1 MCARMPPLRS
11 VLLLLIASLVLPLP
25 AYAASDIVV
34 ENLRHTD
41 PASRQ
46 ASLNFVVREL
56 AMTLASP
63 PTYAVGALGLY
74 EFELS
79 TNHRLAFVHTDPDG
93 PGGTSAWN
101 DLSEANEPST
111 VQYVPSIVFRKGL
124 PWSLEAGGE
133 IGWLATSRQFK
144 VGGYG
149 RWAFLGGWDKVPDV
163 AVRVAYDGYVG
174 NEQLDA
180 GVLQLDF
187 SVGYTFKASSKAEAA
202 GTRFSPL
209 VGYAF
214 LMAHANPVAEVGG
227 VGPVT
232 AWVKNAEA
240 GSDPRDFRFH
250 RFFGGMELRSGQVVF
265 RFGADVTVPRGGP
278 LMAGMNLSLGV
289 RL

>member
-1 MCARMPPLRS
+1 MCARMLPLRRA
-11 VLLLLIASLVLPLP
+11 LLLLIVTLVFPVP
-25 AYAASDIVV
+25 AFAATDIVV
-34 ENLRHTD
+34 ENLKNVD
-41 PASRQ
+41 GASRQ
-46 ASLNFVVREL
+46 AHLNFVVREL

-74 EFELS
+74 EFEIS
-79 TNHRLAFVHTDPDG
+79 TDHRLAFIHTDPDG
-93 PGGTSAWN
+93 AAGTSAWN

-124 PWSLEAGGE
+124 PWSFEVGGE
-133 IGWLATSRQFK
+133 VGWLAMSRQFK

-163 AVRVAYDGYVG
+163 AVRLAYNGYVG

-187 SVGYTFKASSKAEAA
+187 AVGYTFKASSKSDRP

-214 LMAHANPVAEVGG
+214 LMAHASPIAEVSGI
-227 VGPVT
+227 GPVT
-232 AWVKNAEA
+232 AWAKSAPT
-240 GSDPRDFRFH
+240 GTDPRDFRFH

-278 LMAGMNLSLGV
+278 LMAAMNFSLGA